1 MNNLMQTM
9 PTELMQALG
18 QVVKSDDTVRAL
30 LLSLLC
36 LSQRSDAELV
46 WLAKLC
52 GCEPQKVLETP
63 TILHRCTTAQLIKL
77 VQQPEFCD
85 EHQLRY
91 FAKKLSIENF
101 TNEQE
106 LRDAVTKAC
115 VLNDTRLLLH
125 SLWHPML
132 CPVSLLPWLAWSV
145 SVDEWDESWSEALKR
160 QVIRDAF
167 EVHKYKGTPYALQ
180 KALDSLNI
188 KTEVKEWWQQ
198 DDARRGTLQVW
209 ALINSNLDKHQ
220 QGILT
225 TKMMRKIQRV
235 INRVKRG
242 SIHIDIQL
250 GLAFKEQMGVFGA
263 AFNPIIH
270 RDTRLASEGVKPPKP
285 KGNVSFQSASVTRQC
300 NHVSVR
306 SAGVKPEK
314 FKAIG
319 ASIGLSKISQVNS
332 IELSGAAVSP
342 NGILQRAS
350 ISAGFNHIHA
360 CAFAIQGQGILPDK
374 NHGLGH
380 VIASPKQLV
389 IQHFNL

>member
-1 MNNLMQTM
+1 MQTL
-9 PTELMQALG
+9 PTELVQALG
-18 QVVKSDDTVRAL
+18 QVVQSDDTVRTL

-52 GCEPQKVLETP
+52 GCEPQQVLDTP
-63 TILHRCTTAQLIKL
+63 TILRRCTTAQLIKL

-106 LRDAVTKAC
+106 LRDAVIKAC

-225 TKMMRKIQRV
+225 TEMMRKIQRV

-250 GLAFKEQMGVFGA
+250 GLAFKEQMGVFVA
-263 AFNPIIH
+263 ASNTTFH
-270 RDTRLASEGVKPPKP
+270 RNTSFTGSGVKPPQK
-285 KGNVSFQSASVTRQC
+285 KGVASLFGNSNSRQC
-300 NHVSVR
+300 HQISLLGG
-306 SAGVKPEK
+306 GVKPEPVLQQ
-314 FKAIG
+314 
-319 ASIGLSKISQVNS
+319 LSV
-332 IELSGAAVSP
+332 G
-342 NGILQRAS
+342 
-350 ISAGFNHIHA
+350 AGFNYLKSYHLSVL
-360 CAFAIQGQGILPDK
+360 GQGVLP
-374 NHGLGH
+374 NSH
-380 VIASPKQLV
+380 VGISHLSALPRQLI